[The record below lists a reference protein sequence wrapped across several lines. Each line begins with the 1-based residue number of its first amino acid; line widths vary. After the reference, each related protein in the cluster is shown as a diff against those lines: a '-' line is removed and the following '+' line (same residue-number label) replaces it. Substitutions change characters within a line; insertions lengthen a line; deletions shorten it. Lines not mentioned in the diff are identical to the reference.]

1 MLLPV
6 VLLVLILFLDNPGV
20 NAADKNATV
29 FGTPPVKLSVGASV
43 EDPLERTL
51 TEVDQVTVKKLQA
64 RWYRV
69 NTANGQ
75 GYDQKSLLKLAADTS
90 PQQLEPQPSGPKPTA
105 VEPNE
110 PAKEEPLAPAA
121 KQKTRAPA
129 KPMNQPRKEAPQAQ
143 PTMPVASAALPKSPE
158 TKSPSIL
165 QMIEGSETE
174 LTIALAIAGIAFAL
188 GWLCGGSYYLR
199 RERKSLRKLRL

>member
-1 MLLPV
+1 MLLPF
-6 VLLVLILFLDNPGV
+6 VLLVLSLFLVKLGV

-29 FGTPPVKLSVGASV
+29 SGTPPAKLRLGAGV

-51 TEVDQVTVKKLQA
+51 KENDQGTVEKLEA
-64 RWYRV
+64 RWYQV

-90 PQQLEPQPSGPKPTA
+90 LQQLELQPPTPKSAA

-110 PAKEEPLAPAA
+110 PAKDAPVAPTT
-121 KQKTRAPA
+121 KQKTRGPA
-129 KPMNQPRKEAPQAQ
+129 KPMSKPQKEPPPAELTTPI
-143 PTMPVASAALPKSPE
+143 ASAAPPKNLE
-158 TKSPSIL
+158 TKSPSVL

-174 LTIALAIAGIAFAL
+174 LTIGLAIAGIAFAL